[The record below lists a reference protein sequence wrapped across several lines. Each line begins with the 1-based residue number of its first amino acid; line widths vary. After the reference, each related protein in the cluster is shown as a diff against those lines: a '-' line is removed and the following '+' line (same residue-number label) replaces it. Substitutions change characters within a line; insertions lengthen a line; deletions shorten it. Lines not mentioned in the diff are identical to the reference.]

1 MEDNIV
7 VVVVGLAK
15 NFLVEPSTLPTVGK
29 FFGLSFV
36 VTGLNVVDFFMVVLV
51 ISSLDDMFGPCL
63 GLGCD
68 VAICCCC
75 WLYGDSDGLSCF
87 RGYQWRT
94 EGEAPHRETFISLIE
109 TPCIKWCI
117 FSIFPGY
124 GEITTK
130 DHINHFVCKRP

>member
-36 VTGLNVVDFFMVVLV
+36 VAGLNVVDFFMVVLV
-51 ISSLDDMFGPCL
+51 ISSMDDMFGPCL

-87 RGYQWRT
+87 QRLPMEDRG
-94 EGEAPHRETFISLIE
+94 G
-109 TPCIKWCI
+109 
-117 FSIFPGY
+117 
-124 GEITTK
+124 
-130 DHINHFVCKRP
+130 RPLTGKHSFL